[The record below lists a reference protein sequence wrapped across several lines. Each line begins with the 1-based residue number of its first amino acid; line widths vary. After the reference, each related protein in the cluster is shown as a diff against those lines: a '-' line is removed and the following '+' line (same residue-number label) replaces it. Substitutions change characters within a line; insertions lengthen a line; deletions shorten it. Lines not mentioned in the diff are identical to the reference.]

1 VAVCSLMAASFKTE
15 EQTMKKTIIGSL
27 LLTGLLAGA
36 PASATTCI
44 CVGVANTKMCGAG
57 GIGGSFLKVHKNV
70 SGSLLVHFLVAPVYR
85 TELDSRGQAFDGNTG
100 WFCFK

>member
-1 VAVCSLMAASFKTE
+1 
-15 EQTMKKTIIGSL
+15 MKKTIIGSL
-27 LLTGLLAGA
+27 LLAGLLAGA

-57 GIGGSFLKVHKNV
+57 GIGGSFLKVYKDV
-70 SGSLLVHFLVAPVYR
+70 SSSLLGRFLATPAYYAAFN
-85 TELDSRGQAFDGNTG
+85 SAGQAYDTNTG